1 MKKILFLFTFLIL
14 VGGICLGNI
23 SLQPHQPIQYDNKFI
38 TMQNDIYSRMNAIYS
53 AANLF
58 HIKPRILSVIIFTER
73 YLNYTFL
80 DDMLDFLIL
89 DFGINAS
96 MGFAQVKFNTA
107 KWIEQQINSK
117 SGKTYFGKEIL
128 KKIPLSKTNSE
139 LKSRLENDS
148 LNILYAAGDLAVII
162 KRWKTAKQDIDIDVP
177 ILATLYSHGY
187 MSPTHKFEINTFAK
201 KAEEFYNSQNV
212 LGKIR

>member
-1 MKKILFLFTFLIL
+1 
-14 VGGICLGNI
+14 
-23 SLQPHQPIQYDNKFI
+23 
-38 TMQNDIYSRMNAIYS
+38 MQNDIYSRISSINS

-58 HIKPRILSVIIFTER
+58 HIKTRILSVIIFTER
-73 YLNYTFL
+73 YLNYSFL
-80 DDMLDFLIL
+80 DNMMDFLLL

-96 MGFAQVKFNTA
+96 VGFAQVKFNTA

-117 SGKTYFGKEIL
+117 SGRAYFSKEIL
-128 KKIPLSKTNSE
+128 KKISLSKTNSE

-162 KRWKTAKQDIDIDVP
+162 KRWKTFKQDIDDDIP

-187 MSPTHKFEINTFAK
+187 MHPTHKVEINTFGK
-201 KAEEFYNSQNV
+201 KAEEFYYSKNV
-212 LGKIR
+212 LDKIK

>member
-1 MKKILFLFTFLIL
+1 MKTILFLTVFFVLTGSIRPAK
-14 VGGICLGNI
+14 I
-23 SLQPHQPIQYDNKFI
+23 SLQLHQPIQYDNKFI

-58 HIKPRILSVIIFTER
+58 HINPRILSVIIFTER
-73 YLNYTFL
+73 YLNYSFL
-80 DDMLDFLIL
+80 DNMMDFLLL

-96 MGFAQVKFNTA
+96 VGFAQVKFNTA

-117 SGKTYFGKEIL
+117 SGRTYFSKEIL

-162 KRWKTAKQDIDIDVP
+162 KKWKSTKQDIDIDVP
-177 ILATLYSHGY
+177 LLATLYSHGY
-187 MSPTHKFEINTFAK
+187 MSPTHKVEINTFAK
-201 KAEEFYNSQNV
+201 KAEEFYNSKNV
-212 LGKIR
+212 LEKIK